1 MTAGIPARE
10 DPITHV
16 ADLPGR
22 AARCVPWPSWADPAV
37 VNALSDCGVP
47 APWAHQAEAASHAY
61 EGRHVVISTGTAS
74 GKSLAYQLPV
84 LSRLAAGEKTTALYL
99 SPTKALGADQ
109 LRSVSSLDVPGVRAA
124 SFDGDTPM
132 VERDWVR
139 AHANWVFT
147 NPDMLHRGILS
158 AHGRWAPFFRRL
170 GCVVVDEC
178 HSYRGVFGSHVALLL
193 RRLRRVAEHYGAS
206 PVFVLASATTASP
219 ASFASRLTGVPC
231 VAVTDDASPRGAR
244 TVALWEPPLLDELT
258 GENGAPV
265 RRSAGAEASRILA
278 DLVVEGAR
286 SLAFIRSRRGAELAA
301 LGARRILSEVDPR
314 LSVAV
319 AAYRSGY
326 LPEERRALEAALLS
340 GRLLG
345 VATTNA
351 LELGVDI
358 AGLDAVV
365 LAGYPGTLASFWQ
378 QAGRAGRSGDSALV
392 VFVARDD
399 PLDTYLVHHPAAL
412 LDRPVETAVLD
423 PANPY
428 VLAPQLACAV
438 AELPLTVPE
447 LEMFGGDA
455 ALEVLAELADQKLL
469 RRRSSGWYWTSRD
482 RPHADV
488 GIRGTGGDQIAV
500 VESDSGRM
508 LGTVD
513 PGSACFAVHPGAV
526 YLHQGSSYVVDELDL
541 ETGLAM
547 VHAENPD
554 WTTTPREIVDI
565 SVLSTLE
572 KQDFGGVTVCLGEV
586 AVTSQVVGYLRRRPS
601 GEVLD
606 STPLDLPEQSL
617 HTRAVWYTISSEL
630 LGTDAVRA
638 RSSGLARSAG
648 VRVTSSSAD
657 PEMTGL
663 GGSAAPAG
671 PTGST
676 SSGESE
682 LTGPG
687 GSANSANPGLT
698 GPSGSAAPG
707 PTGPIASAAP
717 RLTGPIA
724 SAGLADS
731 GLTGSSGS
739 ADSGPTGP
747 AAPGPAA
754 ASGSTNPA
762 SAGPNGSTDPG
773 LAGSSSSAGL
783 ADSAAPSGSA
793 APAGTSSSA
802 SSAVPAGLGRSA
814 NASELTGPSATV
826 PAGSSRSANA
836 SELSGPSAAV
846 PAGLSRSATAA
857 DLTGPSA
864 AVPAGSS
871 RSASAADQAGP
882 GDSASSADSGSA
894 DGEAGTGGHRVG
906 TESAGPVGTGKET
919 LANGRGPVHEGG
931 RAPGG
936 AGLIPARVPGALHAA
951 EHAAI
956 GLLPLF
962 ATCDRWDIGG
972 VSTAWHEDTG
982 EATVFVHDGHPGGAG
997 FAERGYAAIVPWLV
1011 ATREAIV
1018 SCECPTGCPSC
1029 VQSPK
1034 CGNGNE
1040 PLDKAGAVAVLGTVL
1055 GALRQH
1061 ST

>member
-1 MTAGIPARE
+1 MDESRGQRLLRRVTAGVPSRE
-10 DPITHV
+10 HPVTHV

-22 AARCVPWPSWADPAV
+22 AARYAEWPPWVDPAV
-37 VNALSDCGVP
+37 VAALRDCGVS

-84 LSRLAAGEKTTALYL
+84 LSRLAAGEKANALYL

-109 LRSVSSLDVPGVRAA
+109 QRAVSSLDVPGVRAA
-124 SFDGDTPM
+124 AFDGDTPTA
-132 VERDWVR
+132 ERDWVR

-158 AHGRWAPFFRRL
+158 AHGRWATFFRRL

-219 ASFASRLTGVPC
+219 ASFASRLTGAPC

-244 TVALWEPPLLDELT
+244 TVALWEPPLLEELT

-265 RRSAGAEASRILA
+265 RRSAGAETSRILA
-278 DLVVEGAR
+278 DLVLEGAR

-301 LGARRILSEVDPR
+301 LGARRILSEVDPV
-314 LSVAV
+314 LAETV

-412 LDRPVETAVLD
+412 LSRPVETAVLD

-438 AELPLTVPE
+438 AELPLTLPE
-447 LEMFGGDA
+447 LEVFGGA
-455 ALEVLAELADQKLL
+455 AAQEVLAELAEQKLV

-482 RPHADV
+482 RPHAEV
-488 GIRGTGGDQIAV
+488 GIRGTGGEQIAV
-500 VESDSGRM
+500 VEADSGRM

-526 YLHQGSSYVVDELDL
+526 YLHQGASYVVDELDL
-541 ETGLAM
+541 ETGLAL

-554 WTTTPREIVDI
+554 WTTTPREVVDI
-565 SVLSTLE
+565 SVLGTQE
-572 KQDFGGVTVCLGEV
+572 KQDFGEVSVCLGEV

-606 STPLDLPEQSL
+606 HTPLDLPEQSL
-617 HTRAVWYTISSEL
+617 RTRAVWYTVSAEL
-630 LGTDAVRA
+630 LGGD
-638 RSSGLARSAG
+638 
-648 VRVTSSSAD
+648 
-657 PEMTGL
+657 
-663 GGSAAPAG
+663 
-671 PTGST
+671 
-676 SSGESE
+676 
-682 LTGPG
+682 
-687 GSANSANPGLT
+687 
-698 GPSGSAAPG
+698 
-707 PTGPIASAAP
+707 
-717 RLTGPIA
+717 
-724 SAGLADS
+724 
-731 GLTGSSGS
+731 
-739 ADSGPTGP
+739 
-747 AAPGPAA
+747 
-754 ASGSTNPA
+754 
-762 SAGPNGSTDPG
+762 
-773 LAGSSSSAGL
+773 SSSS
-783 ADSAAPSGSA
+783 
-793 APAGTSSSA
+793 
-802 SSAVPAGLGRSA
+802 
-814 NASELTGPSATV
+814 
-826 PAGSSRSANA
+826 PAGSVDS
-836 SELSGPSAAV
+836 
-846 PAGLSRSATAA
+846 
-857 DLTGPSA
+857 
-864 AVPAGSS
+864 AGSV
-871 RSASAADQAGP
+871 
-882 GDSASSADSGSA
+882 GS
-894 DGEAGTGGHRVG
+894 DGKVGTGGHRVG
-906 TESAGPVGTGKET
+906 TESAGPVGTGEET
-919 LANGRGPVHEGG
+919 QANGRGPVHEGG

-936 AGLIPARVPGALHAA
+936 AGLVPARVPGALHAA

-997 FAERGYAAIVPWLV
+997 FAERGYAAIVPWLA

-1034 CGNGNE
+1034 CGNGND

-1061 ST
+1061 GT